1 MRSLYS
7 WFLVILMIIFWI
19 FRIVIAFTASLDA
32 DIGIEPIDLNIEIIL
47 LFVTLVSI
55 IFVIK
60 RKIFGGILYLISY
73 SGYFGI
79 YLFRIFP
86 SIIEGTAI
94 INEYIKVFFSFIGML
109 LSILILFDIL
119 LDKKRKLNPKDKKTD
134 WFYKNKEFDRNIDE
148 RADKNNYRIL

>member
-94 INEYIKVFFSFIGML
+94 INEYIKVSNN
-109 LSILILFDIL
+109 SID
-119 LDKKRKLNPKDKKTD
+119 NM
-134 WFYKNKEFDRNIDE
+134 
-148 RADKNNYRIL
+148 